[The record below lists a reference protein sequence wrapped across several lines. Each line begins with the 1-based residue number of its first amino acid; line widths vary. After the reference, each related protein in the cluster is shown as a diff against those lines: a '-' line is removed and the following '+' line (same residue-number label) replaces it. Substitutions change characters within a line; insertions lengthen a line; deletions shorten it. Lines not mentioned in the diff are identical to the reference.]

1 MKKVFSLMLGFGL
14 ILLVNQKSFAQS
26 ATSGIPSATDPS
38 TPGGTA
44 NIVKDGYAPSLRKD
58 GAIDKE
64 EHNNY
69 AVPWQPI
76 READVL
82 MKKRLWREIDTRQ
95 KQNVAF
101 RYPGDDESGG
111 GMYIEILLDAIKNGK
126 ITAFSDDRFT
136 TPMKPEDVMSK
147 IIGEPETIEV
157 EQADGSIIQKIIN
170 KSFDPDDITKYRLKE
185 DWIFD
190 KNVGRMV
197 VRIIGLAPYLDKKN
211 TDGSFRATVP
221 LFWVFYPDIR
231 GYNARFEVYN
241 PENDVFRI
249 TWDDFFEKR
258 HFSSY
263 VLKSTF
269 DNPLQ
274 DDIKNYKSGID
285 ALLESE
291 AIREKLFNKEHDMWV
306 Y

>member
-1 MKKVFSLMLGFGL
+1 MLGFGL

-38 TPGGTA
+38 TPGGKA

>member
-1 MKKVFSLMLGFGL
+1 MLGFGL
-14 ILLVNQKSFAQS
+14 ILLVNQKGFAQS

-221 LFWVFYPDIR
+221 LFWVYYPDIR

>member
-1 MKKVFSLMLGFGL
+1 MLGFGL

>member
-157 EQADGSIIQKIIN
+157 EQADGSIIQRIIN

>member
-1 MKKVFSLMLGFGL
+1 MLGFGL

-157 EQADGSIIQKIIN
+157 EQADGSIIQRIIN